1 MVDITIKINEKLY
14 NEKIS
19 NSLHYIL
26 TDLYT
31 NQNQVIGQYVLKVDF
46 CKNDGQAF
54 ALDIEGL
61 GKFYIMISMLNA
73 KDARNAFVA
82 QAFPPVLNSYINDY
96 SDHKF
101 KIYLFDEMRITSNY
115 VHFNIRCFKTI
126 FDSMVII
133 NKKNKKLASLP
144 PFNSI
149 HDLKISRQTNSDKNS
164 NNNPTYIFED
174 SDEVI
179 IFGKSDGANLG
190 DSILI
195 ILAINKI
202 LAGETRTLSVIP
214 YVHNNSLKKH
224 TTLYSNKNMK
234 VIGSAYNLNV
244 CDELRMYDNETED
257 NEKAE
262 IRNQN
267 RFRINLMEKFNGQKC
282 VLCDCQIGPLIIASH
297 IHRIIDIKKSSLPY
311 DKKVQLAIHKDN
323 GLWLCANHDKMFEN
337 GIITFKTDGSVVRH
351 NLDLTNHPYYDY
363 ITTNFSIDKSAITP
377 DLIKFLM
384 LHHKR
389 VGYIEPIKTI

>member
-1 MVDITIKINEKLY
+1 MVSITIKINEKLY
-14 NEKIS
+14 NQKIA
-19 NSLHYIL
+19 NALNDIL
-26 TDLYT
+26 TDLYI
-31 NQNQVIGQYVLKVDF
+31 NENKIIGQYVLKTDF

-54 ALDIEGL
+54 ALDVEDL
-61 GKFYIMISMLNA
+61 GKYYIMISMLNA
-73 KDARNAFVA
+73 KDARNAFIA
-82 QAFPPVLNSYINDY
+82 QAFPPVLKSYINDY
-96 SDHKF
+96 SNHKF

-126 FDSMVII
+126 FDSMVIVN
-133 NKKNKKLASLP
+133 NKNSKLTSLS

-149 HDLKISRQTNSDKNS
+149 QDLKQSRQKNS
-164 NNNPTYIFED
+164 ERNSKNVPTYIFED

-190 DSILI
+190 DSILM

-202 LAGETRTLSVIP
+202 LAGETRILSVMP
-214 YVHNNSLKKH
+214 YVHNNSTKKH
-224 TTLYSNKNMK
+224 TTLYSNENMK
-234 VIGSAYNLNV
+234 IISNAYNLKV
-244 CDELRMYDNETED
+244 CDELRMYDKETED
-257 NEKAE
+257 DEKAE

-297 IHRIIDIKKSSLPY
+297 IHRITDIKKSSLPY
-311 DKKVQLAIHKDN
+311 DKKVELAVHKDN

-337 GIITFKTDGSVVRH
+337 GIITFKKDGNVVRH
-351 NLDLTNHPYYDY
+351 KLDLGHHSYYNY
-363 ITTNFSIDKSAITP
+363 ITTNLSIDKSAITP
-377 DLIKFLM
+377 DLIKFLI

-389 VGYIEPIKTI
+389 VGYEEPI